1 MTEKIDAIV
10 VGAGLAGMVA
20 AQHLME
26 AGHSVR
32 IIEKGKRPGGRVRTD
47 VVNGYRLDRG
57 FQVLLPAYPEAKRYF
72 DYDALDLQKFDSGA
86 LVFQGKQMHKFYN
99 ALEHKDQ
106 LLNTLM
112 SPVATFKDLLI
123 LRRLTARWKK
133 ASIEDL
139 FKEDQISTRKYL
151 VKQGFSNR
159 FVDRFLEPFLSGI
172 FLETK
177 LRTPQRMF
185 SFVMKMFSEHPAS
198 VPAMGMGALADQL
211 AAKFPE
217 GTIEYEQEVR
227 SIRQGGVRTRSG
239 KIYSAPII
247 IMATD
252 PTNLLRDFV
261 EEHQPFRSVANLYF
275 SADKAPFDEK
285 LIALNYGGS
294 RWVNNIAVMTNIS
307 KAYAPEG
314 KHLISVSVVR
324 DIQVGERDLTRIVKG
339 ELAQTFGAEVD
350 KWEHVR
356 TYLISRALPSPSI
369 FEMELDD
376 VDVRY
381 QKGIY
386 LAGDYLLNGSLQAA
400 LYSGRRAVE
409 VALAEYKPGE
419 TFEVEEDLPI
429 APVKARE
436 IVEDPNSEDLYNEDE
451 KKEYQVKTDEN
462 GDIIEPPKPQ
472 PRSNSRR
479 KPRNSSRSRTKATNN
494 QVSTEKTENVD
505 SPSDENAKPKPRTR
519 RAPSRRAK
527 PKAVESDSPTAET
540 KDNKPTQEVKEPK
553 AKGTPQ
559 KTEPKDLEPKNSSQK
574 PKPKAPEKEQES
586 SVVATKEPSQGPISL
601 TPLEGERLSI
611 VVPDTPKDEAAEPKP
626 KAPAKRPPAK
636 KPAPVAKKKL
646 ENKEEG
652 TSTDEKKEAP
662 KKKPAPRKKPVAR
675 KKPVVEKEVS
685 EENKNEQES
694 KTKTQTDASSREAP
708 TNSVDTA
715 SES

>member
-72 DYDALDLQKFDSGA
+72 DYKALDLQKFDSGA

-106 LLNTLM
+106 MLNTIM

-133 ASIEDL
+133 ASIEEL

-217 GTIEYEQEVR
+217 GSIEYEQEVR
-227 SIRQGGVRTRSG
+227 SIRQGGVRARSG

-324 DIQVGERDLTRIVKG
+324 DIQVGERDLTRIVRG
-339 ELAQTFGAEVD
+339 ELAQTFGAEVND
-350 KWEHVR
+350 WEHVR

-419 TFEVEEDLPI
+419 TFEVEEDLPLTTT
-429 APVKARE
+429 KTKE
-436 IVEDPNSEDLYNEDE
+436 IVEDPNTEDLYNEDE

-472 PRSNSRR
+472 SKSNSRR
-479 KPRNSSRSRTKATNN
+479 KPRNSSRSKTKPTNKQGSN
-494 QVSTEKTENVD
+494 AKTENGD
-505 SPSDENAKPKPRTR
+505 SSSDENAKPKPNTR
-519 RAPSRRAK
+519 KAPTRRAK
-527 PKAVESDSPTAET
+527 PKVEKTNERVTPEP
-540 KDNKPTQEVKEPK
+540 KDDQPTQEVKASQTKTAPK
-553 AKGTPQ
+553 KPKQ
-559 KTEPKDLEPKNSSQK
+559 KTPETKQD
-574 PKPKAPEKEQES
+574 APVTPAE
-586 SVVATKEPSQGPISL
+586 EPSQGPISL
-601 TPLEGERLSI
+601 TPLEGESLSI
-611 VVPDTPKDEAAEPKP
+611 VVPDAPKEEVQEEKP
-626 KAPAKRPPAK
+626 KAPAKKPAAK
-636 KPAPVAKKKL
+636 KRATPVKKKV
-646 ENKEEG
+646 ENTDEG

-662 KKKPAPRKKPVAR
+662 KKKPAPRKKPAAK
-675 KKPVVEKEVS
+675 KKPTVKKEASKEEENIQEKEAQKDS
-685 EENKNEQES
+685 
-694 KTKTQTDASSREAP
+694 SSREAP
-708 TNSVDTA
+708 TNSEDTA
-715 SES
+715 SKS

>member
-72 DYDALDLQKFDSGA
+72 DYKALDLQKFDSGA

-106 LLNTLM
+106 MLNTIM

-159 FVDRFLEPFLSGI
+159 FFDRFLEPFLSGI

-247 IMATD
+247 IMAAD

-339 ELAQTFGAEVD
+339 ELAQTFGAEVND
-350 KWEHVR
+350 WEHVR

-419 TFEVEEDLPI
+419 TFEVEEDLPLTTT
-429 APVKARE
+429 KTKE
-436 IVEDPNSEDLYNEDE
+436 IVEDPNTEDLYNEDE
-451 KKEYQVKTDEN
+451 KKEYQLKTDEN

-472 PRSNSRR
+472 PKSNSRR
-479 KPRNSSRSRTKATNN
+479 KPRNSSRSKTKPTNKQGSN
-494 QVSTEKTENVD
+494 AKTENGD
-505 SPSDENAKPKPRTR
+505 SSSDENAKPKPNTR
-519 RAPSRRAK
+519 KAPTRRAK
-527 PKAVESDSPTAET
+527 PKVEKTNERVTPEP
-540 KDNKPTQEVKEPK
+540 KDDQPTQEVKASQTKTAPK
-553 AKGTPQ
+553 KPKQ
-559 KTEPKDLEPKNSSQK
+559 KTPETKQD
-574 PKPKAPEKEQES
+574 APVTPAE
-586 SVVATKEPSQGPISL
+586 EPSQGPISL

-611 VVPDTPKDEAAEPKP
+611 VVPDAPKEEVQEEKP
-626 KAPAKRPPAK
+626 KAPAK
-636 KPAPVAKKKL
+636 KPAVKKRATPVKKKV
-646 ENKEEG
+646 ENTEEG

-662 KKKPAPRKKPVAR
+662 KKKPAPRKKPAAK
-675 KKPVVEKEVS
+675 KKPTVKKEASKEEENIQEKEAQKDS
-685 EENKNEQES
+685 
-694 KTKTQTDASSREAP
+694 SSREAP
-708 TNSVDTA
+708 TNSEDTA
-715 SES
+715 SKS

>member
-72 DYDALDLQKFDSGA
+72 DYKALDLQKFDSGA

-106 LLNTLM
+106 MLNTIM

-133 ASIEDL
+133 ASIEEL

-339 ELAQTFGAEVD
+339 ELAQTFGAEVND
-350 KWEHVR
+350 WEHVR

-419 TFEVEEDLPI
+419 TFEVEEDLPLT
-429 APVKARE
+429 ATKTKE
-436 IVEDPNSEDLYNEDE
+436 IVEDPNTEDLYNEDE
-451 KKEYQVKTDEN
+451 KKEYQLKTDEN
-462 GDIIEPPKPQ
+462 GDLIEPPKPQ
-472 PRSNSRR
+472 PKSNSRR
-479 KPRNSSRSRTKATNN
+479 KPRNSSRSKTKPTNKQGSN
-494 QVSTEKTENVD
+494 AKTENGD
-505 SPSDENAKPKPRTR
+505 SSSDENAKPKPNTR
-519 RAPSRRAK
+519 KAPTRRAK
-527 PKAVESDSPTAET
+527 PKVEKTNERVTPEP
-540 KDNKPTQEVKEPK
+540 KDDQPTQEVKASQTKTAPK
-553 AKGTPQ
+553 KPKQ
-559 KTEPKDLEPKNSSQK
+559 KTPETKQD
-574 PKPKAPEKEQES
+574 APVTPAE
-586 SVVATKEPSQGPISL
+586 EPSQGPISL

-611 VVPDTPKDEAAEPKP
+611 VVPDAPKEEVQEEKP
-626 KAPAKRPPAK
+626 KAPAK
-636 KPAPVAKKKL
+636 KPAVKKRATPVKKKV
-646 ENKEEG
+646 ENTEEG

-662 KKKPAPRKKPVAR
+662 KKKPAPRKKPAAK
-675 KKPVVEKEVS
+675 KKPTVKKEASKEEENIQEKEAQKDS
-685 EENKNEQES
+685 
-694 KTKTQTDASSREAP
+694 SSREAP
-708 TNSVDTA
+708 TNSEDTA
-715 SES
+715 SKS